1 MAVTLTSIS
10 PGSSASSDLNN
21 TSNSRLSPA
30 GTVID
35 SGAEL
40 SNSPASTCI
49 VTCSENI
56 LGFSTVHSMI
66 TFLVTEPESI
76 SPSSSHVIITSGSNC
91 AETGV
96 MEFSIVAKISIV
108 QTTLTTLDIIQRGR
122 QLRIELFPRYYNNSL
137 NYYSKDS

>member
-1 MAVTLTSIS
+1 
-10 PGSSASSDLNN
+10 
-21 TSNSRLSPA
+21 
-30 GTVID
+30 
-35 SGAEL
+35 
-40 SNSPASTCI
+40 
-49 VTCSENI
+49 
-56 LGFSTVHSMI
+56 MI

-76 SPSSSHVIITSGSNC
+76 SPSSSHVIITSGNNC